1 MAGWDTISVEI
12 AEFRPVLRKRLDLP
26 PL

>member
-12 AEFRPVLRKRLDLP
+12 AEFRPVLWKRLDLP